1 MKADYKD
8 ETGYF
13 MSKELIDKDVA
24 AYLLANPD
32 FFVDR
37 DSLLLKIQVPH
48 KSKGTISLVE
58 KQLDVIRDRQK
69 ETKRQLKVFVENAER
84 NKEIFDKSRKLILSM
99 MAAKKSSEF
108 FAALEKGLKRDFR
121 CKVNSLIVFGEP
133 KQINHFTSRLPA
145 ASARKY
151 VGPLLGS
158 KAPTLGMLRPREQ
171 DFLFQA
177 QSEKV
182 KSAAVLPIRDK
193 NKSLGMLA
201 IGSSDSE
208 YFTPDM
214 DVLFISFIAET
225 LGKLLPQHLPK

>member
-1 MKADYKD
+1 
-8 ETGYF
+8 

-48 KSKGTISLVE
+48 KNKGTISLVE

-69 ETKRQLKVFVENAER
+69 ETRKQLREFVENAER

-99 MAAKKSSEF
+99 MATKRSSEF
-108 FAALEKGLKRDFR
+108 FTALEKGLKRDFG
-121 CKVNSLIVFGEP
+121 CKTNSLVVFGEP
-133 KQINHFTSRLPA
+133 KQINHFTSRLPGE
-145 ASARKY
+145 SARKY
-151 VGPLLGS
+151 VGALMKS
-158 KAPTLGMLRPREQ
+158 KVPTLGILRPREQ
-171 DFLFQA
+171 DFLFRD

-182 KSAAVLPIRDK
+182 KSAAVLTIRDK
-193 NKSLGMLA
+193 NKYLGMLA
-201 IGSSDSE
+201 IGSSDTE

-214 DVLFISFIAET
+214 DALFINFIAET
-225 LGKLLPQHLPK
+225 LGKLLPRHLPS